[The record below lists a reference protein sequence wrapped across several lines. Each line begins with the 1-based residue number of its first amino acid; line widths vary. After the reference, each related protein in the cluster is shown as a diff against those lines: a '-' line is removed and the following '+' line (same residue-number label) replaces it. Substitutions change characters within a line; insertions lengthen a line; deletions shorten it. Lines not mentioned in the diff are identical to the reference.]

1 MAQLVARLVRNEKVG
16 GSNPPSSTTGRHPIR
31 MSVFCMPGVVLRW
44 CVAVAP
50 LVFWALRCA
59 ALWGLAAVCA
69 GGQRPSCF
77 MLLVASRVFRG
88 AVGPG
93 RPRDRH
99 TRAQRLGVVDLEAR
113 PYPPDPPAPSTPVV
127 PVVLCAVA
135 RCLQT
140 RACPVAAHWHR
151 GQAPPPPTG
160 AFGNSRET
168 VIAFAGA
175 CSVSGETDGTIA
187 SQIQLSSAL
196 FWCAKAS
203 WVSWRRPEVPALV
216 LMVSSHGAV
225 SSVGAIKFAQ
235 RDLSMPIVRKYSP
248 SAGNM
253 AQNGRFVACRASF
266 FAGVGGRGVC
276 WASFVAT
283 PGTLI
288 RPRAPPP
295 ALRSGCPV
303 CRCPPRRRNR
313 PRTRI
318 GYCDMDRL

>member
-1 MAQLVARLVRNEKVG
+1 MCLCGVLRRWCCGRRRARPPAR
-16 GSNPPSSTTGRHPIR
+16 SPHPSSKARSGRSRSPP
-31 MSVFCMPGVVLRW
+31 V
-44 CVAVAP
+44 
-50 LVFWALRCA
+50 
-59 ALWGLAAVCA
+59 
-69 GGQRPSCF
+69 PS
-77 MLLVASRVFRG
+77 G
-88 AVGPG
+88 
-93 RPRDRH
+93 
-99 TRAQRLGVVDLEAR
+99 
-113 PYPPDPPAPSTPVV
+113 PSTPVV

-266 FAGVGGRGVC
+266 FADAGGRGVC
-276 WASFVAT
+276 WANFVAT
-283 PGTLI
+283 PGTVV
-288 RPRAPPP
+288 RPRSPPP
-295 ALRSGCPV
+295 ALRQAVPSAAALHVVETGHV
-303 CRCPPRRRNR
+303 R
-313 PRTRI
+313 
-318 GYCDMDRL
+318 G